1 MQVRPETP
9 DQNMNDRGDPFNM
22 PVAGES
28 LTREAGQNPM
38 ESPPK
43 HTDPDI
49 VYSRLADKFSKPEI
63 KERILELFAAGIPI
77 EVVINIL
84 TRHIAYQ
91 GIVNPDL
98 AELIKPSL
106 TVFFV
111 QMAQE
116 ADIPFEIFLEDEEAD
131 QQALEGR
138 ETMLME
144 TMAEQRPELTKEIK
158 GTKFRE
164 DLTARALEAQK
175 SVAARREIDKRIE
188 DSPVE
193 SDGSFLEIGEGNE

>member
-1 MQVRPETP
+1 MQVTPETP
-9 DQNMNDRGDPFNM
+9 DQNSNDRGDPFNM

-43 HTDPDI
+43 HTDPDV
-49 VYSRLADKFSKPEI
+49 VYSKLADKFSKPEI
-63 KERILELFAAGIPI
+63 KERIIELFAAGIPI
-77 EVVINIL
+77 EVIINVL
-84 TRHIAYQ
+84 TKHIAYQ

-138 ETMLME
+138 QEMLME
-144 TMAEQRPELTKEIK
+144 TLGSQRPEMVEDMKGIQFRDDLKE
-158 GTKFRE
+158 
-164 DLTARALEAQK
+164 RALEAQK
-175 SVAARREIDKRIE
+175 TVAARREIDQRIE

-193 SDGSFLEIGEGNE
+193 SDGSFLDLGESE

>member
-9 DQNMNDRGDPFNM
+9 NQDMNDRGDPFNM

-43 HTDPDI
+43 HTDPDV

-77 EVVINIL
+77 EVIINVL

-158 GTKFRE
+158 ATKFKE
-164 DLTARALEAQK
+164 DLTARALDAQK
-175 SVAARREIDKRIE
+175 SVAARREIDQRIE

-193 SDGSFLEIGEGNE
+193 SDGSFLEMGEGNE

>member
-1 MQVRPETP
+1 MQVTPEAP
-9 DQNMNDRGDPFNM
+9 NQDMNDRGDPFNM

-43 HTDPDI
+43 HTDPDV

-77 EVVINIL
+77 EVIINVL

-98 AELIKPSL
+98 AELIKPAL
-106 TVFFV
+106 TVIFV

-138 ETMLME
+138 EEMLMGTLE
-144 TMAEQRPELTKEIK
+144 TQRPELVRHAKAD
-158 GTKFRE
+158 KFRE
-164 DLTARALEAQK
+164 DLQTRALEAQK
-175 SVAARREIDKRIE
+175 SVAARREIDRRVE

-193 SDGSFLEIGEGNE
+193 SDGSFLDIGEGNE